1 MARPLK
7 SLPSVWLYWVLNRS
21 ACEYGLPVSQDAAN
35 SFHHFGIFLQQHPS
49 FSTGPLLFLLLMM
62 IMTGEWGGGVRGGLE
77 EEGEEGDEGLGA
89 GWVDSL

>member
-49 FSTGPLLFLLLMM
+49 FSTGPLLFLLLM
-62 IMTGEWGGGVRGGLE
+62 IMTGKGWE
-77 EEGEEGDEGLGA
+77 EEEEVEGEEGDEGLGA